1 MISMK
6 SKKILIL
13 LKKTERKNSIMKSK
27 KEKNKKNYPK
37 LIIGAILI
45 IGFVAL
51 IGYAV
56 VDALHTPSESET
68 VSGDNVSMYL
78 KFEGGQMSGYE
89 IIDDEGN
96 LIDSGDGQAPAETDN
111 DSDEEGIIY
120 YDENGNVVDFQE
132 GEFDFYDSE
141 GELIK

>member
-1 MISMK
+1 MN
-6 SKKILIL
+6 
-13 LKKTERKNSIMKSK
+13 TK
-27 KEKNKKNYPK
+27 KEKKNYLK
-37 LIIGAILI
+37 LIIGAILVV
-45 IGFVAL
+45 GFVAL

-78 KFEGGQMSGYE
+78 KFENGAMSGYE

-96 LIDSGDGQAPAETDN
+96 VISEGDGQAPIEFDN
-111 DSDEEGIIY
+111 GQKITDSDKEGIIY

-141 GELIK
+141 GEPIE